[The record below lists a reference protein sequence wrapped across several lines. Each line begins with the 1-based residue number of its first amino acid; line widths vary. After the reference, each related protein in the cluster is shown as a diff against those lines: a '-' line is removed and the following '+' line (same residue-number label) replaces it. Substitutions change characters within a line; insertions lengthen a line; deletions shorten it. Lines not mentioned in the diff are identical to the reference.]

1 MGDSPDLSPLFH
13 RHEICPIQRFASN
26 EKTMHVNWG
35 TTKFGVVL
43 LLQLAFHTC
52 GAVVA
57 SSRLGGHRRSPWPEP
72 RHSPMSPASEQS
84 RRGLLK
90 PCAASHRAPVKSEGP
105 LTALSP
111 PLVHDNPPAHAQP
124 RTQLPAA
131 LPDFEPVP
139 PPVSALYCFLALIT
153 VLDTH
158 LSDVLSFSARL
169 QARAGV
175 ILEFPLSCVPEP
187 GMVSGADQ
195 TLIKF
200 VLHGWRVVT
209 GGTSHV
215 GLGD

>member
-1 MGDSPDLSPLFH
+1 MSIGERLSSGWCCYRSSHFTRVARWSP
-13 RHEICPIQRFASN
+13 R
-26 EKTMHVNWG
+26 
-35 TTKFGVVL
+35 
-43 LLQLAFHTC
+43 LAW
-52 GAVVA
+52 VA
-57 SSRLGGHRRSPWPEP
+57 TGGRLGRRPD
-72 RHSPMSPASEQS
+72 HSPMSPASEQS
-84 RRGLLK
+84 RRRPLE
-90 PCAASHRAPVKSEGP
+90 PCAASRRAPVKSEGP

-111 PLVHDNPPAHAQP
+111 PLVHDNPPARAGP

-131 LPDFEPVP
+131 PPDFEPAP

-200 VLHGWRVVT
+200 VLRGWRVVI